1 MKNPKTVDICGKPS
15 RLRLVWL
22 YGPIACMC
30 VSFTPLVCTA
40 ATIIHGDLTVVEN
53 RPVDDFFG
61 FPGLHLLTRV
71 DASHTGGPAALT
83 GPPANAKVSSSG
95 GAFPFANPTTLSQFA
110 VGMTGVATWTE
121 LFPITP
127 ADLNDIEGV
136 YTYTVTDNAS
146 VSSVHVGNDLDRAAV
161 VPHPTNL
168 AVSDYTTEPLF
179 TFTDPDPDPA
189 FARLDR
195 VYDMVIFDDTGAEIA
210 ILPSPT
216 TSSTTPSFQ
225 VPAGLLNPGQTYWFR
240 AQSIDIDTAD
250 FFVENI
256 GESLLSF
263 TPMAVPEPSSFVL
276 AAFAAV
282 VFGWRAWRRR

>member
-1 MKNPKTVDICGKPS
+1 MST
-15 RLRLVWL
+15 
-22 YGPIACMC
+22 
-30 VSFTPLVCTA
+30 
-40 ATIIHGDLTVVEN
+40 
-53 RPVDDFFG
+53 
-61 FPGLHLLTRV
+61 
-71 DASHTGGPAALT
+71 
-83 GPPANAKVSSSG
+83 
-95 GAFPFANPTTLSQFA
+95 
-110 VGMTGVATWTE
+110 TGVATWTE

-168 AVSDYTTEPLF
+168 GVSDYSTEPLF

-189 FARLDR
+189 FGRLDR
-195 VYDMVIFDDTGAEIA
+195 VYQTVIFDDTGAEIA

-216 TSSTTPSFQ
+216 TSFTTPSFQ
-225 VPAGLLNPGQTYWFR
+225 VPAGLLNPGQQYWFR

-250 FFVENI
+250 FVAENI

-263 TPMAVPEPSSFVL
+263 TPLAVPEPASHVL
-276 AAFAAV
+276 ALAGLLTALVARHARRK
-282 VFGWRAWRRR
+282 RADRTNVS